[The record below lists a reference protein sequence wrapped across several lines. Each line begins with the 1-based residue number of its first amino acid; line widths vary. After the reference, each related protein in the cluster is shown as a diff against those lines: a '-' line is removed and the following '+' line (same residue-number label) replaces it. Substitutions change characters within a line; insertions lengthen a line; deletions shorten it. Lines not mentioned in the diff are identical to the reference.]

1 MTKISIVTP
10 TYNEEQNIKILCEDI
25 KKEFEKIDLEYEHII
40 IDNAS
45 TDNTIK
51 ILEEICSKDKKVKVI
66 VNSKNYGHIRSPF
79 YGLLQTNSDATI
91 LMASDFQDPI
101 DLIPK
106 YIEEWKKGKKIVL
119 GQKTSSEE
127 NRVKYSLRN
136 IFYSFLNKI
145 SDFELPNNTTGAGIF
160 DKSVIEKLKKINDP
174 YPYFRG
180 LIAELGEEITTIE
193 FKQPLRKSGTTKNDI
208 FTLYDIGMLGIVKH
222 SRKPLRFMTLV
233 GFIASVV
240 SLLVGLIYLVYKL
253 IFWNSFSLG
262 IAPIV
267 IGIFV
272 VSSIQ
277 ITLLGLVGE
286 YIGII
291 LLHQRNMPL
300 VIENKRINFD

>member
-1 MTKISIVTP
+1 MKISIVTP
-10 TYNEEQNIKILCEDI
+10 TFNEVENIDKIYFEI
-25 KKEFEKIDLEYEHII
+25 KNKFKEISCNYEHII
-40 IDNAS
+40 IDNNS
-45 TDNTIK
+45 TDGTITK
-51 ILEEICSKDKKVKVI
+51 IKELAKEDTNLKII
-66 VNSKNYGHIRSPF
+66 INAKNYGHIRSPF

-106 YIEEWKKGKKIVL
+106 YIEEWQKGKKIVL
-119 GQKTSSEE
+119 GEKTSSDE
-127 NRVKYSLRN
+127 NMIKYSARTF
-136 IFYSFLNKI
+136 FYNFLNKI
-145 SDFELPNNTTGAGIF
+145 SEFELTINTTGSGIF
-160 DKSVIEKLKKINDP
+160 DRTVIEKLKKIQDP

-180 LIAELGEEITTIE
+180 LITELGEDISTIK
-193 FKQPLRKSGTTKNDI
+193 FKQPKRNSGFTKNNL

-222 SRKPLRFMTLV
+222 SRKPLRLMTLI
-233 GFIASVV
+233 GFLASMI
-240 SLLVGLIYLVYKL
+240 SLLVGITYFFYKL
-253 IFWNSFSLG
+253 LFWDSFTVG

-300 VIENKRINFD
+300 VVEKERINFD

>member
-10 TYNEEQNIKILCEDI
+10 THNEEQNIKILCEDI
-25 KKEFEKIDLEYEHII
+25 KKEFEKIDLEYEHIV

-66 VNSKNYGHIRSPF
+66 INSKNYGHIRSPF

-91 LMASDFQDPI
+91 LMSSDFQDPI

-106 YIEEWKKGKKIVL
+106 YIEEWKNGKKIVL

-127 NRVKYSLRN
+127 NRIKYSLRN
-136 IFYSFLNKI
+136 IFYNVLNKI
-145 SDFELPNNTTGAGIF
+145 SDFKLPNNTTGAGIF

-180 LIAELGEEITTIE
+180 LIAELGEDITTIE
-193 FKQPLRKSGTTKNDI
+193 FKQPLRKFGTTKNNI

-222 SRKPLRFMTLV
+222 SRKPLRFMTLL
-233 GFIASVV
+233 GFVASIV
-240 SLLVGLIYLVYKL
+240 SLLVGLIYLFYKL
-253 IFWNSFSLG
+253 IFWDSFSMG
-262 IAPIV
+262 IAPLI
-267 IGIFV
+267 IGMFFFG
-272 VSSIQ
+272 SFQ
-277 ITLLGLVGE
+277 ILLLGLVGE
-286 YIGII
+286 YVGII
-291 LLHQRNMPL
+291 LIHQRKMPH
-300 VIENKRINFD
+300 VVEKEKINFN

>member
-222 SRKPLRFMTLV
+222 SRKPLRFMTLI
-233 GFIASVV
+233 GFIASML

-253 IFWNSFSLG
+253 IFWDSFSLG

>member
-1 MTKISIVTP
+1 MKISIVTP
-10 TYNEEQNIKILCEDI
+10 TFNEIENIEKIYIEI
-25 KKEFEKIDLEYEHII
+25 KKKFEEINCDYEHLI
-40 IDNAS
+40 IDNNS
-45 TDNTIK
+45 TDGTIK
-51 ILEEICSKDKKVKVI
+51 KIEELAQKDKKLKII
-66 VNSKNYGHIRSPF
+66 VNAKNYGHIRSPF

-91 LMASDFQDPI
+91 LMASDFQDPV

-106 YIEEWKKGKKIVL
+106 YIEEWKAGKKIVL

-127 NRVKYSLRN
+127 NKIKYSLRTIYYN
-136 IFYSFLNKI
+136 FLNKI
-145 SDFELPNNTTGAGIF
+145 SEFELPLNTTGSGIF
-160 DKSVIEKLKKINDP
+160 DKTIIDKLKKINDP

-180 LIAELGEEITTIE
+180 LIAELGEDICTIN
-193 FKQPLRKSGTTKNDI
+193 FKQPLRKSGKTKNNL
-208 FTLYDIGMLGIVKH
+208 FTLYDIGMLGVVKH
-222 SRKPLRFMTLV
+222 SRKPLRFMTLL
-233 GFIASVV
+233 GFV
-240 SLLVGLIYLVYKL
+240 SSIVSFLIGIIYFIYKL

-267 IGIFV
+267 IGIFI

-300 VIENKRINFD
+300 VVEKKRINF